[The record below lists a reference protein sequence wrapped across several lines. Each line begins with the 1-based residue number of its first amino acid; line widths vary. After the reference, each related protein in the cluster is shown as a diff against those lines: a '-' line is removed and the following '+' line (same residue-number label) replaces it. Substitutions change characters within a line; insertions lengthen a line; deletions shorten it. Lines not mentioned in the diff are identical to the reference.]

1 MIIVFSHIKKTI
13 VMCLFWP
20 VAEVGQHYILNRYKL
35 RLRRQTMSPT
45 NRLNQ
50 MIDEQLYLWEKYTVV
65 LLIRNMI

>member
-1 MIIVFSHIKKTI
+1 
-13 VMCLFWP
+13 
-20 VAEVGQHYILNRYKL
+20 
-35 RLRRQTMSPT
+35 MSLA